1 MSVSTK
7 GTYKNQGM
15 MVHTSRSIDF
25 GLRPILQVNIF
36 VIGRL
41 ARAGPGKS
49 KKVKG
54 KRYPLRSVKG
64 CLKRSPTERVLL
76 SLIKQLD

>member
-15 MVHTSRSIDF
+15 MAHTSRSTDF
-25 GLRPILQVNIF
+25 GLRPILQVNMF

-49 KKVKG
+49 KRQEV
-54 KRYPLRSVKG
+54 S
-64 CLKRSPTERVLL
+64 SA
-76 SLIKQLD
+76 